1 MSLLKTIAISA
12 VAHAAVLGGIVVLKT
27 PEPKKSEN
35 IGVMLSQKKKKPKP
49 DEEKPKPIEAPP
61 ELLHKPTFKAPPK
74 AAPEPPPPEPAP
86 QQHAALNA
94 MPDYGINLSGMA
106 GPGGPGVG
114 VGIPVGPGG
123 GNSRGVNQLTAA
135 PPKEKSFGT
144 VKEAIQGDSPCAEE
158 LIKPKPLG
166 FAQPQYTDEARSA
179 EVEGRVK
186 LKLTVDAAGNVT
198 DVQVLA
204 GLGHGL
210 DESSISTAKRIKFNP
225 GTACSK
231 PISSSFVITFR
242 FALGE

>member
-1 MSLLKTIAISA
+1 MSVFKPVYVFS
-12 VAHAAVLGGIVVLKT
+12 VAAHVALFGTVYALET
-27 PEPKKSEN
+27 PEYKNTES
-35 IGVMLSQKKKKPKP
+35 IGVMVSEKKKKKP

-61 ELLHKPTFKAPPK
+61 EVLHQKTIFKAPK
-74 AAPEPPPPEPAP
+74 LEAAPPPEPAP
-86 QQHAALNA
+86 TPQHAALNA
-94 MPDYGINLSGMA
+94 APDFGISMAGMA

-123 GNSRGVNQLTAA
+123 GNSTPSKLTAA
-135 PPKEKSFGT
+135 PAKEKSFGT
-144 VKEAIQGDSPCAEE
+144 VKEAIQGDSPCGED
-158 LIKPKPLG
+158 LIKPKPQG

-186 LKLTVDAAGNVT
+186 LKLTVDAQGNVT

-210 DESSISTAKRIKFNP
+210 DESSIATAKRIKFNP

-231 PISSSFVITFR
+231 PVSAPFVITFR